1 MIEDQIT
8 TDPIIHNILQQYP
21 ENEWN
26 RVLKALSILGIQT
39 LNNFPQNKFY
49 TVDELE
55 QLINSQNSMKVSQE
69 VPNNNEM
76 IIKEEEEITTSMANK
91 DIEQHI
97 NHNEQQEN
105 EQSQITPKAAYK
117 EVNAQNEQNMKQPL
131 SYSYQNN
138 QFKRTNFSYSPKVEL
153 NASSNQYTYNT
164 CTSCHCNCYGH
175 HHCCSSHYHCHH
187 HHHYNDDCIYCR
199 CYCDDCISRRVRLR
213 MLSSSNPSLSMNY
226 SKTNSYSPSNR
237 Y

>member
-8 TDPIIHNILQQYP
+8 ADPTIHNILQQYP
-21 ENEWN
+21 ESEWN
-26 RVLKALSILGIQT
+26 RVLKSLSILGIQT
-39 LNNFPQNKFY
+39 LNNAPQTKQY

-55 QLINSQNSMKVSQE
+55 QLISNQNPMKASQE
-69 VPNNNEM
+69 LPNANEM
-76 IIKEEEEITTSMANK
+76 VIKEEEEVTTSMANK

-97 NHNEQQEN
+97 NKEQQQQH
-105 EQSQITPKAAYK
+105 EQTPKVAQK
-117 EVNAQNEQNMKQPL
+117 EQPL

-138 QFKRTNFSYSPKVEL
+138 RTNYTYSPKVEL
-153 NASSNQYTYNT
+153 NASSHQYTYNT
-164 CTSCHCNCYGH
+164 CTTCRCGCGCGCSCYGHH
-175 HHCCSSHYHCHH
+175 HHCCSSYYHCHH
-187 HHHYNDDCIYCR
+187 HHCNDDCVYCR

-226 SKTNSYSPSNR
+226 SVTNSYSPSNR

>member
-8 TDPIIHNILQQYP
+8 AEPTIHSILQQYP
-21 ENEWN
+21 QSEWN

-39 LNNFPQNKFY
+39 LGNLNQNKFY

-55 QLINSQNSMKVSQE
+55 QLVNSQNSMRASQE
-69 VPNNNEM
+69 IQNNNDM

-97 NHNEQQEN
+97 NHKEQEN
-105 EQSQITPKAAYK
+105 EPSQTTPKAVHK
-117 EVNAQNEQNMKQPL
+117 EVNVQHEHNMKQPL

-138 QFKRTNFSYSPKVEL
+138 QYQRTNVSYSPRVEL
-153 NASSNQYTYNT
+153 NASSNLYTYNS
-164 CTSCHCNCYGH
+164 CTSCHCNWNCYGH
-175 HHCCSSHYHCHH
+175 HWCSSHCHCHH
-187 HHHYNDDCIYCR
+187 HHHCNDDCIYCR

-226 SKTNSYSPSNR
+226 SVTNSYNPPNR

>member
-8 TDPIIHNILQQYP
+8 ADPTINNILQQYP
-21 ENEWN
+21 ESEWN
-26 RVLKALSILGIQT
+26 RVLKSLSILGIQT
-39 LNNFPQNKFY
+39 LNNTPH

-55 QLINSQNSMKVSQE
+55 QLISNQNTMKASQE
-69 VPNNNEM
+69 LPNANEM
-76 IIKEEEEITTSMANK
+76 VIKEEEELTTSMANK

-97 NHNEQQEN
+97 NKEQQQQH
-105 EQSQITPKAAYK
+105 EQTPKAAQK
-117 EVNAQNEQNMKQPL
+117 EQPL

-138 QFKRTNFSYSPKVEL
+138 RTNYTYSPRVEL
-153 NASSNQYTYNT
+153 NASSHQYTYNT
-164 CTSCHCNCYGH
+164 CTACRCGCGCGCSCYGHH
-175 HHCCSSHYHCHH
+175 HHCCSSYYHCHH
-187 HHHYNDDCIYCR
+187 HHCNDDCVYCR

-226 SKTNSYSPSNR
+226 SVTNSYSPSNR